1 MLKFIA
7 AFRIDFTTLFKA
19 LQKILAYNMTA
30 NIDNPIHQKKKKK
43 KRYQKILCHCKIVFD
58 RLATIEQC

>member
-7 AFRIDFTTLFKA
+7 AFRIDFITLFKA

-43 KRYQKILCHCKIVFD
+43 KISKDSLSLQNSL
-58 RLATIEQC
+58 